1 MPKIYSRGMWQK
13 LFLAGESMH
22 FFVFVFIFF
31 HLLNICFR
39 AESTHTLKKK
49 KSVSNLI
56 TLLLPFAYTVFNPLY
71 SYSMLLIKVFK
82 LGNKLLIL
90 MSLRANKIME
100 SSAFKKNFHL
110 LPLHPHIHNL
120 VNSLLHVSD
129 KKLKGG
135 GDST

>member
-31 HLLNICFR
+31 PL
-39 AESTHTLKKK
+39 AEYLFQSREHTHTQKK

-82 LGNKLLIL
+82 LGTKLLIL